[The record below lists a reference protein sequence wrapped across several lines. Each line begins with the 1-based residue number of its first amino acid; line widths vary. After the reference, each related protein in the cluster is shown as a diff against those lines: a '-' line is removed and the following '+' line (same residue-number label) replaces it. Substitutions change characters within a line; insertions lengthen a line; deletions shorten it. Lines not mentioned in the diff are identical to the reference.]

1 MNPARSFGP
10 CVVLQSFE
18 HYHWVLIFINTP
30 CGADLEANILLDI
43 LGRSVPGRFA
53 GLGTL

>member
-30 CGADLEANILLDI
+30 CSADLEANILLDI
-43 LGRSVPGRFA
+43 LVWSVPRRFA
-53 GLGTL
+53 SLGTL